1 MAINFFA
8 RGAIQK
14 LKKKFNRT
22 SMPHEDT
29 DPESSVPN
37 DCQNAIPADSHGNVH
52 EPTQIDEVPAKSES
66 ASALTPTPAFQT
78 DNSKTQ
84 QVAEQSTIVTA
95 NTESLSDESKES
107 GNDR

>member
-1 MAINFFA
+1 MLFFA
-8 RGAIQK
+8 RGAIKK
-14 LKKKFNRT
+14 LKKKLRT
-22 SMPHEDT
+22 KMPHEDT

-37 DCQNAIPADSHGNVH
+37 GFQNAIPASVH
-52 EPTQIDEVPAKSES
+52 EPTQTNEVPPRSES

-95 NTESLSDESKES
+95 NTESLMSDEPKES